1 MPDWLFRCQV
11 LLNFLREDRP
21 YDDVVST
28 RLYEYLSTGKPIVSM
43 LWPDQVEPFPDVI
56 YTAHTDEEFTR
67 LCRRALE
74 ETGGWARERRRA
86 HAAQADWSLR
96 ARQVERILGAIGLY

>member
-1 MPDWLFRCQV
+1 MLDWLYRCQV

-43 LWPDQVEPFPDVI
+43 LWPDQVELFPDVV
-56 YTAHTDEEFTR
+56 YAAHSEEEFLTM
-67 LCRRALE
+67 CQHALAE
-74 ETGGWARERRRA
+74 APGFVSQRRRD
-86 HAAQADWSLR
+86 HGAAAAWSSHSS
-96 ARQVERILGAIGLY
+96 QVARILSTAGLL